1 MNYVQK
7 RNSNNQFLHGE
18 QKKSKASQ
26 LLMWKGTQDL
36 NLIMFARKEVII
48 IVDNFVQETQSSYFV
63 FSTKCC

>member
-1 MNYVQK
+1 M
-7 RNSNNQFLHGE
+7 QFLHGE

-26 LLMWKGTQDL
+26 LLMWNGTEDL

-48 IVDNFVQETQSSYFV
+48 IVENFVQETQSSYFV